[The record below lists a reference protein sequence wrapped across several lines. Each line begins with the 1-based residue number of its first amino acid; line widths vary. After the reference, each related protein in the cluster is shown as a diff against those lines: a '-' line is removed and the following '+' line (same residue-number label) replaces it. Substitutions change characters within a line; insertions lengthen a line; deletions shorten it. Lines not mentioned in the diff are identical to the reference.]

1 MERGEW
7 WSLPSTTEIAVDVAV
22 AVAGI
27 CEVVVV
33 TVITVVVAMR
43 VAVDL
48 GRVVVTV
55 TVYEAVSS
63 QYYALRNISFNFL
76 DVWRKQR
83 AVFSSE
89 DMIRESRNGTGA
101 P

>member
-1 MERGEW
+1 MVKRGGRGDRSERGEG
-7 WSLPSTTEIAVDVAV
+7 WSLPSTTEMAVDVAV

-48 GRVVVTV
+48 GRIVVTV
-55 TVYEAVSS
+55 TVYEKSFESVLLS
-63 QYYALRNISFNFL
+63 QQHI
-76 DVWRKQR
+76 
-83 AVFSSE
+83 
-89 DMIRESRNGTGA
+89 I
-101 P
+101 